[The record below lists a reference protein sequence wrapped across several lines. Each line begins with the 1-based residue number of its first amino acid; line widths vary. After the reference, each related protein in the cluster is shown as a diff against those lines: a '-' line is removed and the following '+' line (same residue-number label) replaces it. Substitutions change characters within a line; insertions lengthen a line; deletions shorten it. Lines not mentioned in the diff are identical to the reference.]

1 MFTRTDATNL
11 VTTSIEAGAATAD
24 EFDIDQI
31 VDDLYEVA
39 GDWDFTNIDE
49 ADFWPVV
56 ERHAR

>member
-24 EFDIDQI
+24 EFDVEQI
-31 VDDLYEVA
+31 VEDLYEVA
-39 GDWDFTNIDE
+39 GGWDFTNIDE
-49 ADFWPVV
+49 DFWPVV